1 MATVLSSVHMD
12 DKVTSYIS
20 KNRKM
25 LINGQWVEAA
35 SGKTFPT
42 YNPATGEVLARVA
55 EGDRED
61 IDRAVKAARAAFETG
76 PWSKMTPSERGRL
89 IWKLGDLL
97 EQNLEEF
104 AELEMLDNG
113 KPLKVARVADVPLA
127 VDLFRYMAGWAT
139 KIEGNTIP
147 IAAAKFFAYTLR
159 QPVGVVGQIIPWN
172 FPLLMAAWKL
182 GPALATG
189 CTVVIKPA
197 EQTPLSCLRLGEL
210 VQEAGIPDG
219 VVNIVPGY
227 GETAGA
233 ALAAHPDVDKVAF
246 TGSTEVGKLILQAA
260 AGNLKKVSLELGGKS
275 PNVVFGDGDLKISH
289 CRLGQRHLLQSRTVL
304 LRRISPLRREKHLR
318 RSGRRGL
325 GEGGEDQR
333 RSGMGSLQR
342 HGASGFRRT
351 TQPGLRLPGI
361 RTLRRREGGGWRRTA
376 WRQGILR
383 QADRAGRTPTK
394 T

>member
-1 MATVLSSVHMD
+1 MATVLSSVRMD

-55 EGDRED
+55 EGDKED

-76 PWSKMTPSERGRL
+76 PWSRLTSSERGRL
-89 IWKLGDLL
+89 IWKLADLL
-97 EQNLEEF
+97 EEHTEEL
-104 AELEMLDNG
+104 AELETLDNG
-113 KPLKVARVADVPLA
+113 KPLKVARAADVPLA

-147 IAAAKFFAYTLR
+147 IAGKFLAYTLR

-197 EQTPLSCLRLGEL
+197 EQTPL
-210 VQEAGIPDG
+210 
-219 VVNIVPGY
+219 
-227 GETAGA
+227 T
-233 ALAAHPDVDKVAF
+233 
-246 TGSTEVGKLILQAA
+246 
-260 AGNLKKVSLELGGKS
+260 
-275 PNVVFGDGDLKISH
+275 
-289 CRLGQRHLLQSRTVL
+289 
-304 LRRISPLRREKHLR
+304 
-318 RSGRRGL
+318 
-325 GEGGEDQR
+325 
-333 RSGMGSLQR
+333 
-342 HGASGFRRT
+342 
-351 TQPGLRLPGI
+351 
-361 RTLRRREGGGWRRTA
+361 
-376 WRQGILR
+376 
-383 QADRAGRTPTK
+383 
-394 T
+394 